1 MLPCGNDIISG
12 ASIACTENNIAAPK
26 DPDTAAELHW
36 NTADLPLSL
45 IIPTFDLPTL
55 SVPAVTTASYA
66 GGQGAPT
73 ATNTAPS
80 ATMEGSAGNALL
92 NVPRLWRLC
101 WILLVIKHVFLW
113 GQ

>member
-12 ASIACTENNIAAPK
+12 ASIACTENNIATPK

-73 ATNTAPS
+73 ATVTAPS
-80 ATMEGSAGNALL
+80 ATMEESAGKAGFEIS
-92 NVPRLWRLC
+92 RLWRLC
-101 WILLVIKHVFLW
+101 LTLLLINHVFLW